1 MHRIICCHHMY
12 TVMKSEQAALGIPT
26 KGANTYEQK
35 EVAQYPL
42 FDDALAACEKANRE
56 SQSRH
61 YLMNESGQ
69 EYYALVWID

>member
-1 MHRIICCHHMY
+1 MY
-12 TVMKSEQAALGIPT
+12 TVMKSEQTALGITT
-26 KGANTYEQK
+26 KGASTYAQK
-35 EVAQYPL
+35 KVAQYPL
-42 FDDALAACEKANRE
+42 FDEALAACEKANRE